1 MLLLLFQRWAGLQD
15 PLALGCATVSPLG
28 FSYTLFDAFF
38 SPDVDFL
45 QYLAV
50 AVELELLSGSSSLF
64 PSFLFIATCHLGVT
78 LKRRDGVRAG
88 GLLQRHGKS
97 WCLAPA
103 EMNVSSSTQPAA
115 PVGTTGYREAVGRQV
130 WWSLPC

>member
-1 MLLLLFQRWAGLQD
+1 ML
-15 PLALGCATVSPLG
+15 
-28 FSYTLFDAFF
+28 FF

-50 AVELELLSGSSSLF
+50 AVELELLGGSSSLF

-88 GLLQRHGKS
+88 GLLQRRGKS

-103 EMNVSSSTQPAA
+103 EMNVSSSMQPAA
-115 PVGTTGYREAVGRQV
+115 PAGTTGHGEAVGRQV
-130 WWSLPC
+130 WRSLPS